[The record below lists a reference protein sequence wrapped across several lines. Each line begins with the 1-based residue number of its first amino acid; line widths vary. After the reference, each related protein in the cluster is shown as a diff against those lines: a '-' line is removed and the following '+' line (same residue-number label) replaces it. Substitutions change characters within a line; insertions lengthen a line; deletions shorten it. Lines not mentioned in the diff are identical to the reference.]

1 MSNMSRRTAL
11 TAGAAGL
18 AAALSTAPSS
28 AQSQSSAGPTAPY
41 GLPISP
47 DFPFTKKTIEIEG
60 STIAYVDEGQG
71 QPVLFLHGN
80 PTSSYLWRNVIPH
93 VTGPTAPGGYR
104 AIAPDL
110 IGMGDSGKPDIG
122 YTLEDHLRYMDG
134 FIEALDLTDT
144 ILVIH
149 DWGSVIGMRHAR
161 LHPDRVAA
169 VAFME
174 AVVPPGMPAP
184 SYEAMGPQM
193 GPLFRDLRTP
203 GVGEMLVLDGNLFV
217 EKILPEM
224 GVVRQLSEAEMD
236 AYRAPYPTRESR
248 IPTLQWPREVPIG
261 GEPAFAVSE
270 VERNGEWLMT
280 SPMPKLLFHAEP
292 GALLPQ
298 QAVGFL
304 VAKVPNLEVRFL
316 GAGTHFVQE
325 DHPHL
330 IGQGLADWLRRIGPA
345 PS

>member
-1 MSNMSRRTAL
+1 MSDISRRTAL
-11 TAGAAGL
+11 TAGAASL
-18 AAALSTAPSS
+18 AALSTAPSS
-28 AQSQSSAGPTAPY
+28 AQTQPQPSAPY

-93 VTGPTAPGGYR
+93 VTGPNASGSYR

-134 FIEALDLTDT
+134 FIEALDLADT

-161 LHPDRVAA
+161 LHTDKVAA

-174 AVVPPGMPAP
+174 AVVPPGMPAA

-203 GVGEMLVLDGNLFV
+203 GVGEMLVLDGNFFV
-217 EKILPEM
+217 EKILPDM
-224 GVVRQLSEAEMD
+224 GVMRELSETEMD
-236 AYRAPYPTRESR
+236 AYRAPFPTRESR

-261 GEPAFAVSE
+261 GEPAFAVNE
-270 VERNGEWLMT
+270 VEKNGEWLMT

-298 QAVGFL
+298 PAVDFL
-304 VAKVPNLEVRFL
+304 AANVPNLEIRFL

-330 IGQGLADWLRRIGPA
+330 IGQGLADWLRRMTPTA
-345 PS
+345 S